1 MAGGGSLLKGFD
13 TLVHKVTGLKVVV
26 DDDPLTTVVRGTGR
40 TLEEPVKYEGVYI
53 N

>member
-1 MAGGGSLLKGFD
+1 MLKGFD

-40 TLEEPVKYEGVYI
+40 TLEDPVKFGDVYI